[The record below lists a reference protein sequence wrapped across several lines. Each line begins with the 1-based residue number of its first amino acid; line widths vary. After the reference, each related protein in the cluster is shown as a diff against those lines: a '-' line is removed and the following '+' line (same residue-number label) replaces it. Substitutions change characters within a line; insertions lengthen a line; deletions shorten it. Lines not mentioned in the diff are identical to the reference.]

1 MSNGDVGAQEYIPKD
16 EDNDHQACSAGKQNL
31 SKVDDKSNIIKR
43 IKVTLSE
50 SLYGLRTQ
58 KLKIAE
64 QNEIFVALRRAQEE
78 LTALE
83 KTPQR
88 LEREDKIAT
97 DEYEARKIRQTLDKL
112 RLSREIQEEQNAKDL
127 LELQHAFKKVE
138 LELQIAELKNKM
150 ARLDGSAHDT
160 PSSAD
165 PHIEQA
171 RDGIRRY
178 MERNRNLGADKKKW
192 FAQIDADLARGELSE
207 EMAENMKEDI
217 EQIIR
222 DSLLKP

>member
-1 MSNGDVGAQEYIPKD
+1 MSNGDVGAQEYIPKE

-97 DEYEARKIRQTLDKL
+97 DEYEARKIRQTLEKL

-127 LELQHAFKKVE
+127 LELQHAFKKIE
-138 LELQIAELKNKM
+138 IELQIAELNKKM
-150 ARLDGSAHDT
+150 AGLKGSAHDT

>member
-97 DEYEARKIRQTLDKL
+97 DEYEARKIRQTLEKL
-112 RLSREIQEEQNAKDL
+112 RLSREIQEEKNAKGL
-127 LELQHAFKKVE
+127 LKLQQELKKVE
-138 LELQIAELKNKM
+138 LELQIADLNKKM
-150 ARLDGSAHDT
+150 AGLKGSTHDT
-160 PSSAD
+160 PSPAD
-165 PHIEQA
+165 PQVEQA
-171 RDGIRRY
+171 LDGMRQY
-178 MERNRNLGADKKKW
+178 MERNRDLAAEKKKC
-192 FAQIDADLARGELSE
+192 FADIDAQLARGELSE
-207 EMAENMKEDI
+207 ETAENRKEDI

-222 DSLLKP
+222 DALLKP

>member
-1 MSNGDVGAQEYIPKD
+1 MSNGDVGAQEYIPKE

-97 DEYEARKIRQTLDKL
+97 DEYEARKIRQTLEKL

-127 LELQHAFKKVE
+127 LELQHAFKKIE
-138 LELQIAELKNKM
+138 IELQIAELNKKM
-150 ARLDGSAHDT
+150 AGLKGSAHDT

-217 EQIIR
+217 EQMIR

>member
-1 MSNGDVGAQEYIPKD
+1 MSNGDVGMQKYIPKD
-16 EDNDHQACSAGKQNL
+16 EDNDHSL
-31 SKVDDKSNIIKR
+31 SKVDDKINIIRR

-97 DEYEARKIRQTLDKL
+97 DEYEARKIRQTLEKL
-112 RLSREIQEEQNAKDL
+112 RLSREIQEEKNAKGL
-127 LELQHAFKKVE
+127 LKLQQELKKVE
-138 LELQIAELKNKM
+138 LELQIADLNKKM
-150 ARLDGSAHDT
+150 AGLNGSTHDT
-160 PSSAD
+160 PSPAD
-165 PHIEQA
+165 PQVEQA
-171 RDGIRRY
+171 RDDLKRY
-178 MERNRNLGADKKKW
+178 MERHRKLGNDKKQR
-192 FAQIDADLARGELSE
+192 FAEIEADLERGDIT
-207 EMAENMKEDI
+207 ADTANNMKEDI

-222 DSLLKP
+222 DALLKP

>member
-50 SLYGLRTQ
+50 SFYGLRTQ

-97 DEYEARKIRQTLDKL
+97 DEYEARKIRQTLEKL
-112 RLSREIQEEQNAKDL
+112 RLSREIQEEKNAKGL
-127 LELQHAFKKVE
+127 LKLQQELKKVE
-138 LELQIAELKNKM
+138 LELQIADLNKKM
-150 ARLDGSAHDT
+150 AGLKGSTHDT
-160 PSSAD
+160 PSPAD
-165 PHIEQA
+165 PQVEQA
-171 RDGIRRY
+171 LDGMRQY
-178 MERNRNLGADKKKW
+178 MERNRDLAAEKKKC
-192 FAQIDADLARGELSE
+192 FADIDAQLARGELSE
-207 EMAENMKEDI
+207 ETAENRKEDI

-222 DSLLKP
+222 DALLKP

>member
-97 DEYEARKIRQTLDKL
+97 GEYEARKIRQTLEKL

-160 PSSAD
+160 PSPAD
-165 PHIEQA
+165 SQLDQV
-171 RDGIRRY
+171 RDDMKRY
-178 MERNRNLGADKKKW
+178 MERHRHLGNDRKKW
-192 FAQIDADLARGELSE
+192 FAQIEEDLVSGAISE
-207 EMAENMKEDI
+207 ELADDMKDDL
-217 EQIIR
+217 EQFIR
-222 DSLLKP
+222 DAILKP